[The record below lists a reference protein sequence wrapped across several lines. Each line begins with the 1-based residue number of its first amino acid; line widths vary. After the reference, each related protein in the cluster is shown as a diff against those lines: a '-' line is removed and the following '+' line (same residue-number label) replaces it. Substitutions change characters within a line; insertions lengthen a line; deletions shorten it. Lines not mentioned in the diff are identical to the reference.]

1 MVTMEGTIL
10 FLIMDVSKGYTMLP
24 GIESSLIMLTVLFV
38 APVKVNIDVL
48 TSYIDILPFFSSL
61 EWSQWSSCE
70 LSSCKR
76 TRTRTCSGGNECAGS
91 RISQEQCLDSHCNP
105 ILN

>member
-48 TSYIDILPFFSSL
+48 TYYIDILPFFH
-61 EWSQWSSCE
+61 
-70 LSSCKR
+70 R
-76 TRTRTCSGGNECAGS
+76 
-91 RISQEQCLDSHCNP
+91 
-105 ILN
+105 

>member
-24 GIESSLIMLTVLFV
+24 EIESSLIMLTVLFV

-48 TSYIDILPFFSSL
+48 TYYIDILPLFTVRVESMV
-61 EWSQWSSCE
+61 
-70 LSSCKR
+70 
-76 TRTRTCSGGNECAGS
+76 
-91 RISQEQCLDSHCNP
+91 
-105 ILN
+105 